1 MTTLETTTHSHQA
14 DIDSL
19 NERISRRLDS
29 ANPLMSHIVMSLLRT
44 KGKQLRPLMLIM
56 CAKIFGQV
64 SEKVLAAASAVELL
78 HNASLI
84 HDDVVDNSMT
94 RRNRPT
100 VNAIWDNH
108 IAVLVGDFLHPRRC
122 KRLYRQATSALSMRC
137 VTLVETCRLA
147 KSTRS
152 TMPESTLL
160 PRSIFQDCR
169 L

>member
-64 SEKVLAAASAVELL
+64 SEKS
-78 HNASLI
+78 
-84 HDDVVDNSMT
+84 
-94 RRNRPT
+94 
-100 VNAIWDNH
+100 
-108 IAVLVGDFLHPRRC
+108 
-122 KRLYRQATSALSMRC
+122 
-137 VTLVETCRLA
+137 
-147 KSTRS
+147 
-152 TMPESTLL
+152 L
-160 PRSIFQDCR
+160 PRHR